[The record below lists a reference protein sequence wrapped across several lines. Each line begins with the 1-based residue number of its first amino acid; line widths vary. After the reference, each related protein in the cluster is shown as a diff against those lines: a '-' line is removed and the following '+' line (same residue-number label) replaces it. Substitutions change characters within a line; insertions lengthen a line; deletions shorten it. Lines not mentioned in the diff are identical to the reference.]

1 MLKNYHSNNSICK
14 GMQKLSFKTSSEF
27 NESYE
32 AFKNSHLAQEL
43 TEYFRIKPFFEQ
55 YATLRQ
61 VVHYAT
67 YFIHFFAIATSFIGV
82 YVFLLSM
89 VQNTLLTSALS
100 LIFLSIIEVIKRL
113 TVPKAIKEFLQF
125 RKIRL
130 FLIAASLA
138 LTTLSIGLSYYGAHD
153 TVLIFTPEA
162 KLTDVEPTKGDAKER
177 IKELNRQRKEIKRSM
192 SWKGTLTPQGAKAYN
207 SVTAQIG
214 KLEGNMIENVNRI
227 TAAND
232 QTTKS
237 HSEKTTVRSGYF
249 AVFTLCFDLLLLVAF
264 FFLEYY
270 NYRSFTEFA
279 EHQAAA
285 NGEQPTATEKT
296 LSEPKSTVTTVATE
310 PQTTVATVATANLG
324 FSLNT
329 NAVQLAIKQ
338 AKGIIAAYKA
348 KEKKGEGRPE
358 SNAAGLE
365 KWNKELQELEAMV
378 G

>member
-1 MLKNYHSNNSICK
+1 MKK
-14 GMQKLSFKTSSEF
+14 MTFKTSSEF

-43 TEYFRIKPFFEQ
+43 TEYFRVKPFFEQ
-55 YATLRQ
+55 YATLRH

-82 YVFLLSM
+82 YMFLLAM
-89 VQNTLLTSALS
+89 VKNELLTGTLTLL
-100 LIFLSIIEVIKRL
+100 FLAIMEVIKRL
-113 TVPKAIKEFLQF
+113 TIPKAIKEFLQF
-125 RKIRL
+125 RKFRIML
-130 FLIAASLA
+130 VVVSLA
-138 LTTLSIGLSYYGAHD
+138 LTTLSMTLSYYGASD
-153 TVLIFTPEA
+153 TVLIFTPDA
-162 KLTDVEPTKGDAKER
+162 KLTDVEPTKSEFNER
-177 IKELNRQRKEIKRSM
+177 INDLRKQRKEIKKTM
-192 SWKGTLTPQGAKAYN
+192 SWKGVLTPQGAKAYN
-207 SVTAQIG
+207 EVTKQIG
-214 KLEGNMIENVNRI
+214 LLQIDLNANVSRI
-227 TAAND
+227 TASND
-232 QTTKS
+232 DTTKN
-237 HSEKTTVRSGYF
+237 HNQKTTVRSNFF
-249 AVFTLCFDLLLLVAF
+249 AAFSLVFDLSLLFCFL
-264 FFLEYY
+264 FLEYY

-279 EHQAAA
+279 DHQAAA
-285 NGEQPTATEKT
+285 DVEQPTATEKT
-296 LSEPKSTVTTVATE
+296 HTGHESAKTTVATE
-310 PQTTVATVATANLG
+310 PITPVATVATDNLG

>member
-1 MLKNYHSNNSICK
+1 
-14 GMQKLSFKTSSEF
+14 MQKLSFKTSSEF
-27 NESYE
+27 SESYE

-43 TEYFRIKPFFEQ
+43 TEYFRVKPFFEQ
-55 YATLRQ
+55 YATLRH
-61 VVHYAT
+61 VVHYT
-67 YFIHFFAIATSFIGV
+67 TLFIHFFAIATSFIGV
-82 YVFLLSM
+82 YMFLLAM
-89 VQNTLLTSALS
+89 VKNALLTSALTLLFLT
-100 LIFLSIIEVIKRL
+100 LIEAIKRL
-113 TVPKAIKEFLQF
+113 TIPKAIKEFLQF
-125 RKIRL
+125 RKFRIML
-130 FLIAASLA
+130 VVVSLA
-138 LTTLSIGLSYYGAHD
+138 LTTLSMTLSYYGASD
-153 TVLIFTPEA
+153 TVLIFTPAA
-162 KLTDVEPTKGDAKER
+162 KLTDVEPTKGEAKER
-177 IKELNRQRKEIKRSM
+177 IKELNRQRQEIKRSM

-232 QTTKS
+232 QTTNNHK
-237 HSEKTTVRSGYF
+237 EATTVRSAYF

-285 NGEQPTATEKT
+285 SGEQPTKDSDPTA
-296 LSEPKSTVTTVATE
+296 A
-310 PQTTVATVATANLG
+310 VATVATKEKTPVATVATDNFG

-329 NAVQLAIKQ
+329 NALQLAIKQ
-338 AKGIIAAYKA
+338 AKGNIAAYHA
-348 KEKKGEGRPE
+348 KVKKGEGRPE